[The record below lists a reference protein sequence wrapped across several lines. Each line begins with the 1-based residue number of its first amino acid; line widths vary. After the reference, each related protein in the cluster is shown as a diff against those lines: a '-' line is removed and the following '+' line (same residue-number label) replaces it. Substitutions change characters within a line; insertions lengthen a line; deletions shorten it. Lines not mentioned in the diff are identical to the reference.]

1 MTGHERQVR
10 NPLSAA
16 LGYFFPLL
24 VFRVK
29 SQALFAISLCIFAA
43 NLAAQAANTYGVV
56 ERLDGKVSIIDGKGQ
71 TRAAHVDDTI
81 MEGETIVTG
90 VDGEL
95 QVRTSDYGFAAYR
108 PKSRITIQSFRAEA
122 DLDDNMVL
130 YIVYG
135 GLRSISGWIG
145 KYNREKY
152 KIKTSNA
159 TVGIRG
165 TDHEPLHIPLP
176 TMVEE
181 PIAEPGTYEKV
192 NSGQT
197 SLQNPAGEVIVNAG
211 ESAFSSHDSKKPPQK
226 LAHIPSI
233 YKPTTNESRIDARK
247 EQLAKEVEQRRTE
260 KQKAAAAPA
269 AVAKSATPTKEDAA
283 HKKTIVKHK
292 PITK

>member
-1 MTGHERQVR
+1 MR
-10 NPLSAA
+10 NPFSAA
-16 LGYFFPLL
+16 LGYFSFLLAFPA
-24 VFRVK
+24 K
-29 SQALFAISLCIFAA
+29 SQILLGISLCLLAA
-43 NLAAQAANTYGVV
+43 NLTAQAANAYGVV
-56 ERLDGKVSIIDGKGQ
+56 ERLDGKVSIIDSKGQ
-71 TRAAHVDDTI
+71 TRVAHVNDTI
-81 MEGETIVTG
+81 MEGDTIVTG

-122 DLDDNMVL
+122 DADDNMVL
-130 YIVYG
+130 AIVYG

-152 KIKTSNA
+152 KIRTPNA

-176 TMVEE
+176 PAGEE

-211 ESAFSSHDSKKPPQK
+211 ESAFSSHDAKKPPQK
-226 LAHIPSI
+226 LAHIPAI
-233 YKPTTNESRIDARK
+233 YKPTANESKIDARK
-247 EQLAKEVEQRRTE
+247 EQLAKEVEQRRAE
-260 KQKAAAAPA
+260 KQKAAAAPVA
-269 AVAKSATPTKEDAA
+269 TAKSEASAKEEAA
-283 HKKTIVKHK
+283 HKKATAKHK
-292 PITK
+292 PVTK